1 MFVGSKWIRMIT
13 TQTLVALLL
22 LQVLIGCTEAA
33 TKCHKCTGI
42 NCQRTSYTATED
54 CVDALD
60 SCTTIFQGSTV
71 LAQGCLGQ
79 LAVELRNKCETPTN
93 TNEDNEVAMEG
104 EKLQTANAACYQC
117 REDLCNEV
125 SGEAFE
131 CIQCDSNA
139 DGECAS
145 GTGNLQP
152 AKCPIGRSMNS
163 YCYTKVEGKRAI
175 RGCATNLVE
184 QKECL
189 NSNDCVLCSPL
200 DISGCNRDPKISTDG
215 TGSGSESGGSDNG
228 TGTGDGGSSSGGGG
242 GNGGGSGTG
251 DGGSSSG
258 GGGGNGSGSGTG
270 DDGSNSGGGSGN
282 NSGTNNGTGSGTGDG
297 GSSSGGGGGNNSGSN
312 NGTGSG
318 TGDGGSSSGGGG
330 GNNSGS
336 NNGTGSGTGDGGSNS
351 GNGGSGTGSGGSDNG
366 TGSGN
371 DTTDS
376 GNNNTSGATLISN
389 YKLLTTVIFILLALF
404 KF

>member
-1 MFVGSKWIRMIT
+1 MFVGSKWVRKMA

-104 EKLQTANAACYQC
+104 EKLQTANAACYRC

-145 GTGNLQP
+145 GNLQP

-258 GGGGNGSGSGTG
+258 GGGGNGG
-270 DDGSNSGGGSGN
+270 
-282 NSGTNNGTGSGTGDG
+282 GSGTGDG
-297 GSSSGGGGGNNSGSN
+297 GSNSGGGGGNNSGSN

-318 TGDGGSSSGGGG
+318 TGDGGSSSG
-330 GNNSGS
+330 
-336 NNGTGSGTGDGGSNS
+336 
-351 GNGGSGTGSGGSDNG
+351 NGGSGTESGGSDNG
-366 TGSGN
+366 SSSGN